1 MKNIV
6 LSFCEKNY
14 INLEL
19 SPISSSST
27 FSLKT
32 ITKDKD
38 KDKETNQSSNSKNQP
53 YIRKSSTV
61 KIDFDELNQNQF
73 HNSVGFRKKDK
84 KKLSIKN
91 NDAMNNSLINS
102 NKKNDINKNY
112 NANNISTANNTKLLY
127 EKMKKKTYSNYFRKN
142 MNANQNNNNYNDYLK
157 KTDKK
162 NNRFGSVGK
171 RRSNLDYNKFNNF
184 ANKKKSSKY
193 NNFSKYN
200 EKYNDKGKD
209 KNGERRH
216 SLTNSH
222 RPILS
227 LDDIA
232 ASFNLMKENR
242 NKIIKKF
249 KKDKVSAKIQS
260 LYILATSPVLRLSEQ
275 IIFSHS
281 SPKIQKVLSIKT
293 ILKNHNIFLNAKAN
307 ELKNEIELCDKRIE
321 TPFIASKIADITL
334 NFITSMD
341 EEEFKNFDILE
352 ANNKDDIEDYYN
364 FIKILFILFNES
376 YDERINGKR
385 LKTILLEKVKGKGFD
400 FLKDYLYYIYI
411 DKKEET
417 NVLTKIDLINNILR
431 KSPNLLDF
439 HESLKNRFMAFT
451 NYLIKEIISYA
462 NNVNDVFELK
472 YRANNLLDIVLD
484 KIDKIKKNV
493 KLEK

>member
-6 LSFCEKNY
+6 LSFCEKNC

-27 FSLKT
+27 FSLRAK
-32 ITKDKD
+32 TKDKD
-38 KDKETNQSSNSKNQP
+38 KEANQSSNSKNQP
-53 YIRKSSTV
+53 PFIRKSSTV

-102 NKKNDINKNY
+102 NKKNDNNKNY
-112 NANNISTANNTKLLY
+112 NANNISTASNTKLLY
-127 EKMKKKTYSNYFRKN
+127 EKMKKKTYSNYFKKN
-142 MNANQNNNNYNDYLK
+142 VNTSQNNNYNDYSK

-162 NNRFGSVGK
+162 NSRFGSVGK

-184 ANKKKSSKY
+184 ASKKKNTKY
-193 NNFSKYN
+193 NNFKKIN

-249 KKDKVSAKIQS
+249 KKEKVSAKIQS

-275 IIFSHS
+275 IILSNS

-321 TPFIASKIADITL
+321 TPFVASKIADITL

-376 YDERINGKR
+376 FDERINGKI
-385 LKTILLEKVKGKGFD
+385 LKTILLEKIKGKGFN
-400 FLKDYLYYIYI
+400 FIKDYLYYIYI

-417 NVLTKIDLINNILR
+417 NVLTKIDIINDILT

>member
-6 LSFCEKNY
+6 LSFCEKNN

-32 ITKDKD
+32 INKD

-61 KIDFDELNQNQF
+61 KIDFEELNQNQF
-73 HNSVGFRKKDK
+73 HNSVGFRKKD

-102 NKKNDINKNY
+102 NKKNDNNKNY
-112 NANNISTANNTKLLY
+112 NANNISNASNTKLLY
-127 EKMKKKTYSNYFRKN
+127 EKMKKKTYSNYFKK
-142 MNANQNNNNYNDYLK
+142 NANQNNNNYNDYLK

-162 NNRFGSVGK
+162 NNKFGSIGK
-171 RRSNLDYNKFNNF
+171 RRSNLEYNKFNNF

-193 NNFSKYN
+193 NNFNKYN

-249 KKDKVSAKIQS
+249 KKEKVSAKIQS

-307 ELKNEIELCDKRIE
+307 ELKNEIEFCDKRIE
-321 TPFIASKIADITL
+321 TPFVASKIADITL

-385 LKTILLEKVKGKGFD
+385 LKTILLEKIKGKGFD

-417 NVLTKIDLINNILR
+417 NVLTKIDIINNILS

-484 KIDKIKKNV
+484 KIDKIKKNI